1 MTHNRNRLAV
11 AAAALLLAVSSI
23 APAHAEETLHRPFV
37 HAYDT
42 TDNMETAA
50 AAVRSG
56 LVSAGL
62 TIAGE
67 YSPYEG
73 ALVIAVTSE
82 ALQAAAS
89 ATDYGAY
96 GAVQRVSLTAMGEG
110 GNAHIQVTFTN
121 PVYMAHA
128 YRMAGDLAAVRAVLE
143 GALGAKADYGS
154 EDGLTKDELGEYRY
168 MGFPMYTELFDQ
180 HFDLVSYGSYE
191 EAVGKVEEGLAA
203 GNAGTSKVYRIDI
216 PSKEQTLFGVGLT
229 RECSGDKY
237 IMEKIDFKDMR
248 QIGHLPYELLVTGG
262 DITAQAGRFRIAINF
277 PDLGMIGDHGF
288 TSIMCAPDAIREAL
302 EEAAGV
308 IPPAPTELKGP
319 PRND

>member
-1 MTHNRNRLAV
+1 MTHSRKRLAV
-11 AAAALLLAVSSI
+11 AAAALLLAVSSFVS
-23 APAHAEETLHRPFV
+23 ARAEEALHRPFV
-37 HAYDT
+37 HAYNT

-50 AAVRSG
+50 AAVRSS

-62 TIAGE
+62 AIAGE

-110 GNAHIQVTFTN
+110 EKARIQVTYTN

-128 YRMAGDLAAVRAVLE
+128 YRMGSDLAAVRKALATE
-143 GALGAKADYGS
+143 LGAEADYGS

-180 HFDLVSYGSYE
+180 HFELVSYGSHE
-191 EAVGKVEEGLAA
+191 KAVGKVEEGLAA
-203 GNAGTSKVYRIDI
+203 GKAGTSKVYRIDI
-216 PSKEQTLFGVGLT
+216 PGKEQTLFGVGLT
-229 RECSGDKY
+229 QECSGDKY

-248 QIGHLPYELLVTGG
+248 QTAHLPYELLVTGG

-302 EEAAGV
+302 AEAAGV
-308 IPPAPTELKGP
+308 VSPVAPELKGP
-319 PRND
+319 PRKD